1 MAFLLYIIFIP
12 GYNPEA
18 VILEN
23 LFDGGVILYDLALN
37 VDSWDLVFHNNDLML
52 IDNAERIGQ
61 QIKITL
67 QFWFKEW
74 FLDTTQGIPYLEYI
88 CVKNPNL
95 QHIRQIFRTAI
106 QSVPGVDSVTELTL
120 SVNAKERILSVTY
133 TANTSAGLLTR
144 RELLGYG

>member
-1 MAFLLYIIFIP
+1 M
-12 GYNPEA
+12 
-18 VILEN
+18 
-23 LFDGGVILYDLALN
+23 YDLALN

-74 FLDTTQGIPYLEYI
+74 FLDTTQGIPYLEHI

-95 QHIRQIFRTAI
+95 QHIRQIFRNAI
-106 QSVPGVDSVTELTL
+106 LSVPGVDSVTELTL
-120 SVNAKERILSVTY
+120 NVDAKTRILEVTY
-133 TANTSAGLLTR
+133 TANTSEGLLTR

>member
-1 MAFLLYIIFIP
+1 M
-12 GYNPEA
+12 
-18 VILEN
+18 
-23 LFDGGVILYDLALN
+23 YDLALN
-37 VDSWDLVFHNNDLML
+37 VDAWDLVFHNNDLML

-74 FLDTTQGIPYLEYI
+74 FLDTTQGIPYLEHI

-120 SVNAKERILSVTY
+120 SVNAKKRILSVTY
-133 TANTSAGLLTR
+133 TANTTAGLLTR
-144 RELLGYG
+144 RELLGYEGLWSVSRRFQTEKAC

>member
-1 MAFLLYIIFIP
+1 VVEIP
-12 GYNPEA
+12 G
-18 VILEN
+18 N

-67 QFWFKEW
+67 QSWFSEW
-74 FLDTTQGIPYLEYI
+74 FLDTTQGIPYLEHI
-88 CVKNPNL
+88 CIKNPNL
-95 QHIRQIFRTAI
+95 QHIRQIFRNAI
-106 QSVPGVDSVTELTL
+106 MSVDGVDSVTELTL
-120 SVNAKERILSVTY
+120 NVNAKERILSVNY
-133 TANTSAGLLTR
+133 TANTSSGLLTR

>member
-1 MAFLLYIIFIP
+1 MEIARRT
-12 GYNPEA
+12 
-18 VILEN
+18 N
-23 LFDGGVILYDLALN
+23 LNDGGGILYDLALN
-37 VDSWDLVFHNNDLML
+37 VDSWDLVFHNNDLLL

-74 FLDTTQGIPYLEYI
+74 FLDTTQGIPYLEHI

-95 QHIRQIFRTAI
+95 QHIRQIFRNAI
-106 QSVPGVDSVTELTL
+106 MSVDGVDSVTELTL

>member
-1 MAFLLYIIFIP
+1 M
-12 GYNPEA
+12 
-18 VILEN
+18 
-23 LFDGGVILYDLALN
+23 YDLALN
-37 VDSWDLVFHNNDLML
+37 VDSWDLVLQGNDLVL

-67 QFWFKEW
+67 QFWFEEW

-88 CVKNPNL
+88 CIKNPNL
-95 QHIRQIFRTAI
+95 QHIRQIFREAI
-106 QSVPGVDSVTELTL
+106 MSVPGVDSVTQLTL
-120 SVNAKERILSVTY
+120 NVNAKERILTVNY

>member
-1 MAFLLYIIFIP
+1 M
-12 GYNPEA
+12 
-18 VILEN
+18 
-23 LFDGGVILYDLALN
+23 YDLALN

-74 FLDTTQGIPYLEYI
+74 FLDTTQGIPYLEHI

-95 QHIRQIFRTAI
+95 QHIRQIFRNAI
-106 QSVPGVDSVTELTL
+106 MSVDGVDSVTELTL
-120 SVNAKERILSVTY
+120 SENAKDRILSVTY
-133 TANTSAGLLTR
+133 TATTSAGLLTR

>member
-1 MAFLLYIIFIP
+1 MVASQ
-12 GYNPEA
+12 G
-18 VILEN
+18 VVRKRTN
-23 LFDGGVILYDLALN
+23 LNDGGVILYDLALN
-37 VDSWDLVFHNNDLML
+37 VDAWDLVFHNNDLLL

-67 QFWFKEW
+67 QFWFQEW
-74 FLDTTQGIPYLEYI
+74 FLDTTKGIPYLEHI

-95 QHIRQIFRTAI
+95 QHVRQIFREAI
-106 QSVPGVDSVTELTL
+106 QSVDGVDSVTELTL
-120 SVNAKERILSVTY
+120 NVNAKERILTVTY

>member
-1 MAFLLYIIFIP
+1 VEIQ
-12 GYNPEA
+12 G
-18 VILEN
+18 N

-37 VDSWDLVFHNNDLML
+37 VDSWDLVFHNNDLLL

-67 QFWFKEW
+67 QFWFEEW

-88 CVKNPNL
+88 CIKNPNL
-95 QHIRQIFRTAI
+95 QHIRQIFWEAI
-106 QSVPGVDSVTELTL
+106 QSVPDVDSVTELTL
-120 SVNAKERILSVTY
+120 NVNAKERILSVTY

>member
-1 MAFLLYIIFIP
+1 MFSR
-12 GYNPEA
+12 
-18 VILEN
+18 V
-23 LFDGGVILYDLALN
+23 DGGGILYDLALN
-37 VDSWDLVFHNNDLML
+37 VDNWDLVFHNNDLMI

-74 FLDTTQGIPYLEYI
+74 FLDTTQGIPYLEHI

-95 QHIRQIFRTAI
+95 QHIRQIFRNAI
-106 QSVPGVDSVTELTL
+106 MSVDGVDSVTELTL
-120 SVNAKERILSVTY
+120 SVNAKERILSVNY

>member
-1 MAFLLYIIFIP
+1 MCIRVSQGVVLP
-12 GYNPEA
+12 PMNP
-18 VILEN
+18 L
-23 LFDGGVILYDLALN
+23 DGGVILYDLALN
-37 VDSWDLVFHNNDLML
+37 VDNWDLVFHNNDLML

-67 QFWFKEW
+67 QFWFEEW
-74 FLDTTQGIPYLEYI
+74 FLDTTKGVPYLQYI

-95 QHIRQIFRTAI
+95 QHIRQIFREAI

-120 SVNAKERILSVTY
+120 NVNARERILSVTY

>member
-1 MAFLLYIIFIP
+1 MEIARQT
-12 GYNPEA
+12 
-18 VILEN
+18 N
-23 LFDGGVILYDLALN
+23 LNDGGGILYDLALN

-74 FLDTTQGIPYLEYI
+74 FLDTTQGIPYLEHI

-95 QHIRQIFRTAI
+95 QQIRQIFRNAI
-106 QSVPGVDSVTELTL
+106 MSVDGVDSVTELPL
-120 SVNAKERILSVTY
+120 SVNAKERILSVNY

>member
-1 MAFLLYIIFIP
+1 MEIARQT
-12 GYNPEA
+12 
-18 VILEN
+18 N
-23 LFDGGVILYDLALN
+23 LNDGGGILYDLALN
-37 VDSWDLVFHNNDLML
+37 VDSWDLVFHNNDLMM

-74 FLDTTQGIPYLEYI
+74 FLDTTKGIPYLQYI

-95 QHIRQIFRTAI
+95 QHIRQIFRNAI
-106 QSVPGVDSVTELTL
+106 MSVEGVDSVTELTL

>member
-1 MAFLLYIIFIP
+1 M
-12 GYNPEA
+12 
-18 VILEN
+18 
-23 LFDGGVILYDLALN
+23 YDLALN

-67 QFWFKEW
+67 QFWFQEW
-74 FLDTTQGIPYLEYI
+74 FLDTTQGVPYLEYI

-95 QHIRQIFRTAI
+95 QHIRQIFREKI
-106 QSVPGVDSVTELTL
+106 MSVDGVDSVTELTL
-120 SVNAKERILSVTY
+120 NVNARERVLTVTY

>member
-1 MAFLLYIIFIP
+1 VEIARQT
-12 GYNPEA
+12 
-18 VILEN
+18 N
-23 LFDGGVILYDLALN
+23 LNDGGGILYDLALN

-74 FLDTTQGIPYLEYI
+74 FLDTTQGIPYLEHI

-95 QHIRQIFRTAI
+95 QHIRQIFREAI
-106 QSVPGVDSVTELTL
+106 MSVDGVDSVTELTL

>member
-1 MAFLLYIIFIP
+1 MEVLS
-12 GYNPEA
+12 
-18 VILEN
+18 
-23 LFDGGVILYDLALN
+23 LYDLALN
-37 VDSWDLVFHNNDLML
+37 VDSWDLVFHNNDLLL

-67 QFWFKEW
+67 QFWFQEW

-88 CVKNPNL
+88 CIKNPNL
-95 QHIRQIFRTAI
+95 QHIRQIFLEAI
-106 QSVPGVDSVTELTL
+106 QSVPDVDSVTELTL

-144 RELLGYG
+144 KELLGYG

>member
-1 MAFLLYIIFIP
+1 MV
-12 GYNPEA
+12 EA
-18 VILEN
+18 PRHN
-23 LFDGGVILYDLALN
+23 RNDGGVILYDLALN

-67 QFWFKEW
+67 QFWFSEW
-74 FLDTTQGIPYLEYI
+74 FLDTTQGIPYLEHI
-88 CVKNPNL
+88 CIKNPNL
-95 QHIRQIFRTAI
+95 QHIRQIFRNAI
-106 QSVPGVDSVTELTL
+106 MSVDGVDSVTELTL
-120 SVNAKERILSVTY
+120 NVNAKERILSVTY

>member
-1 MAFLLYIIFIP
+1 MFSRI
-12 GYNPEA
+12 
-18 VILEN
+18 
-23 LFDGGVILYDLALN
+23 DGGGILYDLALN

-74 FLDTTQGIPYLEYI
+74 FLDTTQGIPYLEHI

>member
-1 MAFLLYIIFIP
+1 MEIARQT
-12 GYNPEA
+12 
-18 VILEN
+18 N
-23 LFDGGVILYDLALN
+23 LNDGGGILYDLALN

-74 FLDTTQGIPYLEYI
+74 FLDTTQGIPYLEHI

-95 QHIRQIFRTAI
+95 QHIRQIFREAI
-106 QSVPGVDSVTELTL
+106 QSVPDVDSVTELTL
-120 SVNAKERILSVTY
+120 NVNAKERILSVTY
-133 TANTSAGLLTR
+133 TANTTAGLLTR